1 VGLIFT
7 PAGRGDKN
15 MIRPEGTITR
25 RMEVKKDR
33 KITEKR
39 EQSHF

>member
-15 MIRPEGTITR
+15 RIWPEGVITR
-25 RMEVKKDR
+25 RTEVKDR

-39 EQSHF
+39 EQTGP

>member
-1 VGLIFT
+1 MGLIFT

-15 MIRPEGTITR
+15 RVWPEGAITR

-39 EQSHF
+39 EQSRP

>member
-15 MIRPEGTITR
+15 MIGPEGAITR
-25 RMEVKKDR
+25 RMKVKKDR

-39 EQSHF
+39 EPSHL